1 MRIDFEP
8 DLTSDT
14 HFANTG
20 VRYSSS
26 YIEVKQ
32 GGNTIVGSNAH
43 KAYYAMNKHF
53 NYKNASIEKEIEFLQ
68 NFCNSAKDIHV
79 PHMA

>member
-14 HFANTG
+14 HFENTG
-20 VRYSSS
+20 VRHSCS

-32 GGNTIVGSNAH
+32 DGNTIVGRSAH
-43 KAYYAMNKHF
+43 EAYYAMNKHF
-53 NYKNASIEKEIEFLQ
+53 NYKNVGIEKEIEFLTT
-68 NFCNSAKDIHV
+68 FASKTFV
-79 PHMA
+79 SK